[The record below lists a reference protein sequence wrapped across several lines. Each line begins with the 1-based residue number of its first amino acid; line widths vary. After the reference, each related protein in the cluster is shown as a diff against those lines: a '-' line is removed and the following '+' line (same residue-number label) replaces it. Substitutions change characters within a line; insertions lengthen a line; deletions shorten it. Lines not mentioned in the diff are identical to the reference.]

1 MGSGLWPAGC
11 TLTGMESL
19 ATTQVYGAASS
30 ASPRVLLADD
40 QPHVLDALQLLLKGH
55 GYRTEAATH
64 PGRVL
69 QALEANEFDVV
80 LLDLNYTRDTTA
92 GGEGLE
98 LVSQIHARH
107 ENLPMV
113 VMTAWSSVDLAVEA
127 MRRGASDF
135 VQKPWQNSQLLEK
148 LQAQVKLAREL
159 RQARQ
164 RRQDELQEARDIQS
178 NLLPKKLPQVSDYEV
193 AAMTQPVRFVG
204 GDYYN
209 VVRISERQTV
219 LCIADVAGK
228 GMPAALLMSSLQA
241 ALKPLMWQRL
251 APRELCRRL
260 NRILCDLTPLNKF
273 ISFFYAVLDDKAHR
287 LTYCNAGHNP
297 PLLVH
302 ADGTAQELNAA
313 GAVLGQ
319 FPDWVYEQSELQL
332 SRGDQLLMFTDGLV
346 EACDADDTAFG
357 ETNLVNVAKGNLVAG
372 ATDVMSAL
380 MQAALEHCGGRFQ
393 DDASLVVLKAV

>member
-1 MGSGLWPAGC
+1 
-11 TLTGMESL
+11 META
-19 ATTQVYGAASS
+19 ATTQVYGNPES
-30 ASPRVLLADD
+30 ATARVLVADD

-64 PGRVL
+64 PARVL
-69 QALEANEFDVV
+69 QALEANDFDVV

-98 LVSQIHARH
+98 LVSAIRARDQH
-107 ENLPMV
+107 LPLV

-135 VQKPWQNSQLLEK
+135 VQKPWQNSQLLDK
-148 LQAQVKLAREL
+148 LQTQVARVRGL
-159 RQARQ
+159 RQANQ
-164 RRQDELQEARDIQS
+164 RRQDELQEAREIQS
-178 NLLPKKLPQVSDYEV
+178 NLLPKKLPLVSDYEV
-193 AAMTQPVRFVG
+193 AGITQPIRFVG

-209 VVRISERQTV
+209 VVKIGDCQTV

-241 ALKPLMWQRL
+241 ALKPLIWQKL

-260 NRILCDLTPLNKF
+260 NRILCDLTPVNKF
-273 ISFFYAVLDDKAHR
+273 ISFFYAVLDDQANR

-302 ADGTAQELNAA
+302 ANGTATELNAA

-319 FPDWVYEQSELQL
+319 FPDWVYEQSDIHLQ
-332 SRGDQLLMFTDGLV
+332 RGDQLLMFTDGLV
-346 EACDADDTAFG
+346 EACDPDDGAFG
-357 ETNLVNVAKGNLVAG
+357 ELNLVRVASENSHAS
-372 ATDVMSAL
+372 ATEVMNAL
-380 MQAALEHCGGRFQ
+380 MQAATQHCGGRFQ
-393 DDASLVVLKAV
+393 DDASLMVLRVL